1 MDVTTIKVSA
11 RSNVSSV
18 AGAIAG
24 GLREHGKIEIQV
36 IGAGA
41 LNQAMKAVIISRG
54 FLAPEGID
62 IYCVPSF
69 AETQIS
75 GEDRTAIRLLIESK

>member
-41 LNQAMKAVIISRG
+41 FFR
-54 FLAPEGID
+54 
-62 IYCVPSF
+62 
-69 AETQIS
+69 
-75 GEDRTAIRLLIESK
+75 